1 MSFSHVSRPIRTVT
15 GKTFARKFITLGRVI
30 NYWNDAV
37 GPELAAK
44 TYPIGMK
51 VHKAPAVKKSG
62 TSSRKAQGAYPGP
75 SANVKMD
82 EGPGSTLRVARDDT
96 LSPPPLILNAT
107 LEIAASSADATLIHY
122 QKSLILERLRTLLGA
137 DMITDIKVMHT
148 ARPMTPALYTRPPK
162 RGLTEAQKN
171 SLSMDTGI
179 VTDTELRA
187 VLESFGNSMMD
198 RAI

>member
-51 VHKAPAVKKSG
+51 VHKAPAPKKEKS
-62 TSSRKAQGAYPGP
+62 KI
-75 SANVKMD
+75 
-82 EGPGSTLRVARDDT
+82 
-96 LSPPPLILNAT
+96 PPPAHASPDGLRRATSPSRGEVLTSPTAPAPIILNAT

-137 DMITDIKVMHT
+137 DMITDIKVTHT

-198 RAI
+198 RSI